1 MFEKLKSVFNNLVK
15 DISTTI
21 STRSLSERD
30 LETSLWN
37 FQLALMEC
45 DVALPVAEQLT
56 TRLKESLVGAKVKR
70 FEDVTPTVESAFR
83 ELLKENLS
91 SADLAT
97 MVKSKKPFTIMFVG
111 VNGTG
116 KTTTIAK
123 VARYLMDR
131 GTSVIFAC
139 SDTFRAGSEEQIE
152 THAERLN
159 VKVIKHKYGAD
170 PAAVAYDAV
179 SYAKSNAID
188 AVLIDTAGR
197 MQTDKGLM
205 DQLQKIYRVVKPDLT
220 IFVGDSLTGNDALQQ
235 AQDFNKCVPLDAVIL
250 TKVDADAKGGA
261 AISISNV
268 IKKPILFLGVGQ
280 AYKDLIPFDPNWVI
294 ENILAKSPKK

>member
-15 DISTTI
+15 DISTGI
-21 STRSLSERD
+21 STKSLSEKD
-30 LETSLWN
+30 LESPLWN

-70 FEDVTPTVESAFR
+70 FEDISPTVEFAFR

-123 VARYLMDR
+123 VARYLMER
-131 GTSVIFAC
+131 GASVIFAC

-188 AVLIDTAGR
+188 SVLIDTAGR

-205 DQLQKIYRVVKPDLT
+205 AQLQKIYRVVKPDLT

-235 AQDFNKCVPLDAVIL
+235 AQDFNKYVPLDAVIL

-261 AISISNV
+261 AISISSV

-280 AYKDLIPFDPNWVI
+280 TYKDLIPFDPNWVI
-294 ENILAKSPKK
+294 ENILAKAPKK

>member
-21 STRSLSERD
+21 STKSLSEKD

-70 FEDVTPTVESAFR
+70 FEDVSPTVESAFR

-131 GTSVIFAC
+131 GASVIFAC

-235 AQDFNKCVPLDAVIL
+235 AQDFNKYVPLDAVIL

>member
-1 MFEKLKSVFNNLVK
+1 MFEKLKSVFSNLVK
-15 DISTTI
+15 EISTK
-21 STRSLSERD
+21 SLSEKD
-30 LETSLWN
+30 LESSLWN

-56 TRLKESLVGAKVKR
+56 NRLKENLVGTKVKR
-70 FEDVTPTVESAFR
+70 FEDISPTVESSFR

-91 SADLAT
+91 SAELAT

-131 GTSVIFAC
+131 GISVIFAC

-152 THAERLN
+152 THADRLK

-179 SYAKSNAID
+179 SYAKSNNID

-205 DQLQKIYRVVKPDLT
+205 DELQKIYRVVKPDLT
-220 IFVGDSLTGNDALQQ
+220 VFVGDSLTGNDALQQ
-235 AQDFNKCVPLDAVIL
+235 VQDFNRYVPIDSVIL

-280 AYKDLIPFDPNWVI
+280 TYTDLIPFDPNWVI
-294 ENILAKSPKK
+294 ENILTKTLIK